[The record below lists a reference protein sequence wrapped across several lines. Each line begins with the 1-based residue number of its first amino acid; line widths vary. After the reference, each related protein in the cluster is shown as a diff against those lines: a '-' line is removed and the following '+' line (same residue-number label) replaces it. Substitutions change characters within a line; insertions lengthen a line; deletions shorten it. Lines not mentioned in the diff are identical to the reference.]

1 MSSQP
6 SALAPRPT
14 ADVKNWMHMSRW
26 IVKLIRDDYRIDE
39 TRLRG
44 TVSLDRDLRLSQEQ
58 IETVMATI
66 AESFAIRFPAGAY
79 DELMNLRELCMLACW
94 LKGLHKRPDFV
105 SPKFERKCR
114 VANPALA
121 DS

>member
-1 MSSQP
+1 MSPQQAS
-6 SALAPRPT
+6 LAPRPT

-58 IETVMATI
+58 IETVMTTI
-66 AESFAIRFPAGAY
+66 AESFGIRFPSGTY

-114 VANPALA
+114 LANPSLA
-121 DS
+121 A

>member
-1 MSSQP
+1 MSLPQTAVMS
-6 SALAPRPT
+6 RPT

-26 IVKLIRDDYRIDE
+26 IVKLVRDDYRIDE

-44 TVSLDRDLRLSQEQ
+44 TVSLDRDLGLSQEQ

-66 AESFAIRFPAGAY
+66 AESFGIRFPTGTHG
-79 DELMNLRELCMLACW
+79 EVVNLRELCMLACW

-105 SPKFERKCR
+105 SAKFERKCR
-114 VANPALA
+114 VANPSLA
-121 DS
+121 A

>member
-1 MSSQP
+1 MSLPQT
-6 SALAPRPT
+6 ALMSRPT

-26 IVKLIRDDYRIDE
+26 IVKLIRDEYRIDE

-44 TVSLDRDLRLSQEQ
+44 TVSLDRDLRLTQEQ
-58 IETVMATI
+58 IETVLATI
-66 AESFAIRFPAGAY
+66 ADSFEIRFPMGTY
-79 DELMNLRELCMLACW
+79 GELMNLRELCMLACW

-114 VANPALA
+114 VANPSLA
-121 DS
+121 A

>member
-1 MSSQP
+1 MSSLQP
-6 SALAPRPT
+6 ALASRPT
-14 ADVKNWMHMSRW
+14 ADVKTWMHMSRW

-66 AESFAIRFPAGAY
+66 AESFGIRFPTGTY
-79 DELMNLRELCMLACW
+79 DELMNLRELSMLASW
-94 LKGLHKRPDFV
+94 LKGVHTR
-105 SPKFERKCR
+105 S
-114 VANPALA
+114 
-121 DS
+121 